1 MECGAGTSVRTIA
14 PSLVWGAACC
24 ACAVV
29 SISAT
34 AQSLADVAR
43 AEAERRKTIAQPS
56 RVYTNRDLKPVPAP
70 VPPVPAEGGERSRE
84 VTPSEARQKRPGPS
98 GGAASRRPGGETRE
112 DSEDAEED
120 GDTTENEEKRREDDE
135 QRWRARMAEAR
146 DQVQRSR
153 MFADALQS
161 RINALNTDFSA
172 RDDPAQRSV
181 IGTELNK
188 ALAELERVRGDIEA
202 QEKAVTDLEEEARR
216 AGVPPG
222 WLR

>member
-1 MECGAGTSVRTIA
+1 MYC
-14 PSLVWGAACC
+14 AACC
-24 ACAVV
+24 ACAVLSV
-29 SISAT
+29 SAT

-56 RVYTNRDLKPVPAP
+56 RVYTNRDLKPVPTP
-70 VPPVPAEGGERSRE
+70 VPPPPAGAGETSPE
-84 VTPSEARQKRPGPS
+84 VAPS
-98 GGAASRRPGGETRE
+98 GARKKRNGSSPGAASRRPRAETGD
-112 DSEDAEED
+112 DSQDAEED
-120 GDTTENEEKRREDDE
+120 VDTAEDEDKGREDDE
-135 QRWRARMAEAR
+135 QRWRARMVEAR
-146 DQVQRSR
+146 EQVRRSR

>member
-1 MECGAGTSVRTIA
+1 MA
-14 PSLVWGAACC
+14 PSLVRCAVCC
-24 ACAVV
+24 ACAALSV
-29 SISAT
+29 SAT
-34 AQSLADVAR
+34 GQSLAEVAR

-56 RVYTNRDLKPVPAP
+56 RVYTNRDLKPVPGP
-70 VPPVPAEGGERSRE
+70 VPPPPAEAGETSPE
-84 VTPSEARQKRPGPS
+84 VAPS
-98 GGAASRRPGGETRE
+98 GARTKRNGSSPSAASRRPRAKTG
-112 DSEDAEED
+112 DDLEDAEED
-120 GDTTENEEKRREDDE
+120 VDTTEDEEKPREDDE

-146 DQVQRSR
+146 EQVRRSR

-202 QEKAVTDLEEEARR
+202 QEKAMTDLEEEARR

>member
-1 MECGAGTSVRTIA
+1 VSRRRRTIA
-14 PSLVWGAACC
+14 PSLLWGAACC
-24 ACAVV
+24 ACAAV
-29 SISAT
+29 SVSAT
-34 AQSLADVAR
+34 AQSLAEVAR

-56 RVYTNRDLKPVPAP
+56 RVYTNRDLKPVPTP
-70 VPPVPAEGGERSRE
+70 LPPPPAEAGETSPD
-84 VTPSEARQKRPGPS
+84 VAPSAARNKRNGPS
-98 GGAASRRPGGETRE
+98 ADAGSRRPRARPGD
-112 DSEDAEED
+112 DSEDAEQA
-120 GDTTENEEKRREDDE
+120 GDTTENDEKRREDDE
-135 QRWRARMAEAR
+135 ERWRARMAEAR
-146 DQVQRSR
+146 EQVRRSR

-161 RINALNTDFSA
+161 RINALNADFSA

-188 ALAELERVRGDIEA
+188 ALAELERVRGDIET